1 MQTKVLNAD
10 TSAVKILCARDK
22 RFARLVQM
30 IGAVE
35 YYTHE
40 DGPFS
45 FLVHEI
51 VEQMLSIKA
60 GEKIFSRIAELCGGK
75 VTAKKIVKLSAE
87 DLRATGVSTRKAEAI
102 LGLAKSVVSG
112 ELNLESLEN
121 LSDPEVTKKLME
133 LRGIGSWTAKMY
145 LIFVLDRSDVLPFED
160 ITFLAAYKWLYNTE
174 DVSRTAIEKRCKK
187 WKPYSAV
194 AARFLYAALDSGMCK
209 EKFKLR

>member
-10 TSAVKILCARDK
+10 TPAVKILCAHDK

-30 IGAVE
+30 LGAVE

-60 GEKIFSRIAELCGGK
+60 GEKIFSRIAELCSGK
-75 VTAKKIVKLSAE
+75 VTPKKIVKLSAE

-102 LGLAKSVVSG
+102 LGLARSVVSG

-121 LSDPEVTKKLME
+121 LSDQEVTKKLTE
-133 LRGIGSWTAKMY
+133 LRGVGNWTAKMY

-174 DVSRTAIEKRCKK
+174 DVSRPAIEKRCKK

>member
-1 MQTKVLNAD
+1 MLTKVLDAD
-10 TSAVKILCARDK
+10 IPSVKFLCARDK

-30 IGAVE
+30 LGPVE
-35 YYTHE
+35 YYTHG

-60 GEKIFSRIAELCGGK
+60 GEKIFSRIAELCGG
-75 VTAKKIVKLSAE
+75 VVAPGKIVKLSVE
-87 DLRATGVSTRKAEAI
+87 ELRATGVSTRKAEAI
-102 LGLAKSVVSG
+102 LGLAESVRSG
-112 ELNLESLEN
+112 QLDLESLEG
-121 LSDPEVTKKLME
+121 LDDAEVTKRLTA

-160 ITFLAAYKWLYNTE
+160 VTFLAAYKWLYGTN
-174 DVSRTAIEKRCKK
+174 DASREAVEKRCKK

-209 EKFKLR
+209 EKFTLR